1 MEEWQKDWLKP
12 ETVKELAAGFIFGG
26 TVVGYFLYRV
36 IKSGFLVLGD
46 KAALIAENAV
56 LTAQKAELEKDLANA
71 ESQLAK
77 LKGGGQ
83 G

>member
-1 MEEWQKDWLKP
+1 MEDWQKDWLKP
-12 ETVKELAAGFIFGG
+12 ETVKELAAGFIFGA
-26 TVVGYFLYRV
+26 TVAGYFLYRI

-46 KAALIAENAV
+46 KAKLIAENAV
-56 LTAQKAELEKDLANA
+56 LIAEKNELTKDLAHAQA
-71 ESQLAK
+71 ELAK

>member
-12 ETVKELAAGFIFGG
+12 ETVERLAAGFIFGA
-26 TVVGYFLYRV
+26 TVAVYVLLRV
-36 IKSGFLVLGD
+36 LKSGLIVFGD
-46 KAALIAENAV
+46 KAKLIAENGV
-56 LTAQKAELEKDLANA
+56 LTAQKAELEKDLNHALA
-71 ESQLAK
+71 ELAK

>member
-1 MEEWQKDWLKP
+1 MDEWQKDWLKP

-46 KAALIAENAV
+46 KAQLIAENAV
-56 LTAQKAELEKDLANA
+56 LTAQKAELAKDLAQA
-71 ESQLAK
+71 EAQLAK
-77 LKGGGQ
+77 LRGGAQ